1 MGTGRLITSLRPYQG
16 AHPLTYPYL
25 SEFVSG
31 IVAGRVE
38 IKKIP
43 ALPQIKMR
51 TKKNEQ
57 AVVDKRRRAAER
69 KKREE
74 EQRMGG
80 IRDETAGAFGGDSK
94 AERKAK
100 RDELR
105 AEHYKKNN
113 VRERTPEELAEME
126 RNRRKRMEEEAAKW
140 NVMEEDAPP
149 LGDEVTDDVTS
160 DMFEDMD
167 EDIVDIDEVDEDADE
182 DGFVDLDDF
191 DEEENDD
198 IDLD

>member
-1 MGTGRLITSLRPYQG
+1 MGAKALPAKSKDAKDKDEEEDAKANNDTGRLITSLRPYQG

-80 IRDETAGAFGGDSK
+80 IRDETAGAFGGD
-94 AERKAK
+94 
-100 RDELR
+100 
-105 AEHYKKNN
+105 
-113 VRERTPEELAEME
+113 
-126 RNRRKRMEEEAAKW
+126 
-140 NVMEEDAPP
+140 
-149 LGDEVTDDVTS
+149 
-160 DMFEDMD
+160 
-167 EDIVDIDEVDEDADE
+167 
-182 DGFVDLDDF
+182 
-191 DEEENDD
+191 
-198 IDLD
+198 